1 MATPRPRSSGTVDVS
16 HLADLM
22 KSCATLATKPRHDSG
37 AKTVE
42 SADFSFTVLDARLD
56 RPAGMALVKRLTA
69 GSGLAQCRHI
79 VDIRPLRQIDSRQAG
94 VLIDSL
100 RRLGHNGCRVA
111 VVAATRSLAPLF
123 AVAGVDRYAAL
134 CDDFTD
140 ALAFV
145 AREPCRMPK
154 IRTLA

>member
-1 MATPRPRSSGTVDVS
+1 M
-16 HLADLM
+16 
-22 KSCATLATKPRHDSG
+22 
-37 AKTVE
+37 E
-42 SADFSFTVLDARLD
+42 YADFSFTVVDARLD

-79 VDIRPLRQIDSRQAG
+79 VDIRPLQQIDSHQAG
-94 VLIDSL
+94 VLIESL

-111 VVAATRSLAPLF
+111 VVVAAKQSLAPLF

-140 ALAFV
+140 AVAFIT
-145 AREPCRMPK
+145 REPCRMPK